1 MADPVTALRQ
11 RARWLGHRL
20 TSTALF
26 NDYLPQAK
34 ITVRDYA
41 RLMRIHR
48 PIGTLLL
55 LWPALW
61 GLWIAGNGKPDP
73 QLLIVFVIGV
83 FVMRSAGCVIND
95 YADRKFDAHVA
106 RTRDRPLAT
115 GAVEPREALVLFAGL
130 AFIALGLLF
139 TLNRLAQWLAL
150 AAAGLTV
157 IYPFVKRI
165 FSLPQFVLGVA
176 FTWSVPMAF
185 AAQNQAVPRVAWL
198 LFIAGVLWA
207 AAYDTMY
214 AMGDREDDL
223 KVGVKSTA
231 ILFGDLDRFI
241 AGAMQLMALFALWLV
256 GQTLEFG
263 LWYRSGLAA
272 AACCALY
279 QQFLLRDRQPDN
291 CQRAFLNNRFFG
303 MAVFIGLALD
313 YIYR

>member
-1 MADPVTALRQ
+1 MPDPVTALRE
-11 RARWLGHRL
+11 RARWLGHRF

-26 NDYLPQAK
+26 NEFLPQAK
-34 ITVRDYA
+34 ATVGDYA
-41 RLMRIHR
+41 RLMRVDR

-61 GLWIAGNGKPDP
+61 GLWIAGHGKPDP

-95 YADRKFDAHVA
+95 YADRNFDAHVA
-106 RTRDRPLAT
+106 RTRDRPLAS

-130 AFIALGLLF
+130 ACIALGLLF
-139 TLNRLAQWLAL
+139 TLNRLTQWLAL

-157 IYPFVKRI
+157 IYPFVKRV
-165 FSLPQFVLGVA
+165 FSLPQFVLGAA

-185 AAQNQAVPRVAWL
+185 AAQSQNVPRVAWL

-223 KVGVKSTA
+223 KIGVKSTA

-241 AGAMQLMALFALWLV
+241 CGAMQLMALFALWLV
-256 GQTLEFG
+256 GRTLELG
-263 LWYRSGLAA
+263 LWYRSGLAT
-272 AACCALY
+272 AACFALY
-279 QQFLLRDRQPDN
+279 QQFLLRSRRPED

-303 MAVFIGLALD
+303 MAVFVGLALD

>member
-256 GQTLEFG
+256 GRTLEFG